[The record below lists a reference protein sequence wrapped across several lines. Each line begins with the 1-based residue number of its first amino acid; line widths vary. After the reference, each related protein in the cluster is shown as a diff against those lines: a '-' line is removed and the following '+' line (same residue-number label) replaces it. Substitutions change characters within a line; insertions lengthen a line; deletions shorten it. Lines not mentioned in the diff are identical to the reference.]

1 MLKLQYYIFLLS
13 VLMIGGQSFGQDKK
27 EKIKYKADI
36 GERIKKD
43 GERVQKLTHHVVFT
57 QENTTVYCD
66 SSYYYRTTNVMEAYG
81 HVKIV
86 DDSTTITSDFLIY
99 NGDLRTAK
107 LRDNVIYQK
116 GEKRLYTNHLDY
128 DLDNEI
134 AHYFNNGRLVDST
147 NTLTSKIGYFYS
159 QEDYAIFW
167 KSVILDAP
175 DYDLYSDTLRYQ
187 TETKIAYTFGPTKI
201 IKKDST
207 VLNANKGEF
216 RTEVD
221 QSLFAQGRIETDEYY
236 MEGDDLFFDD
246 IERYYKAI
254 GHVKLTSKEDSIIIV
269 GDEGYYDKE
278 AGISKVY
285 GGRPIMKR
293 PINNDT
299 LYLAADTLVAIESDY
314 DSAKRIL
321 AYYDV
326 KLFKKGLSGI
336 ADSMAYFKKDSL
348 LVFYQDPVMWNAKN
362 QSEGDTIKL
371 LLKNEQLDRMFI
383 NSNAFMTSEDTLIN
397 YNQIKGRNMTT
408 FFIDSKIDHL
418 NVNGNGEMLYYSLEE
433 GDSTLMGM
441 NKIFCS
447 HMRIEFRD
455 DKLVRFKVYVNPDA
469 NFIPPHELTA
479 DIQRLEGF
487 QWRIEEKPGLFD
499 VAHYLDSTKVLLT
512 PEAILPVDSI
522 PSVNID
528 SELKYEEHQEP
539 PPPVDAPKP
548 TYEKKAREFTRP
560 TSDSVKKSKTSAQ

>member
-1 MLKLQYYIFLLS
+1 MLKLQYYIFLLT
-13 VLMIGGQSFGQDKK
+13 VLLISGQSFGQGKK

-43 GERVQKLTHHVVFT
+43 GERVQKLTHHVIFT

-116 GEKRLYTNHLDY
+116 GEKRLYTDYLDY

-147 NTLTSKIGYFYS
+147 NTLKSKIGYFYS

-167 KSVILDAP
+167 KNVILDAP

-201 IKKDST
+201 IKTDST

-299 LYLAADTLVAIESDY
+299 LYLAADTLMAVESDY

-348 LVFYQDPVMWNAKN
+348 LVFYEDPVMWNAKN

-371 LLKNEQLDRMFI
+371 LLKNEQLDKMFI

-479 DIQRLEGF
+479 DIQRLDGF
-487 QWRIEEKPGLFD
+487 QWRIEEKPELFD
-499 VAHYLDSTKVLLT
+499 VAHYLDSTQIQLP
-512 PEAILPVDSI
+512 PETMLPVDSI
-522 PSVNID
+522 PSINID
-528 SELKYEEHQEP
+528 SELKFEELQEP
-539 PPPVDAPKP
+539 APPADAPKP
-548 TYEKKAREFTRP
+548 IFEKKSREFTKP